1 MANKRKPLRKGQAH
15 VEYLALKA
23 VIEELA
29 KAGHNL
35 KSIYDKLREEGR
47 ISMSYQALH
56 ENMTRADRKSRQ
68 GQKAGGAGVHI
79 QPPSAQVSKWRE
91 SIAPSVPSLGREVP
105 PPAPEIQLKDLD
117 AALEQAAA
125 LREKAPQKSGKEGHD
140 YSRKKVIG

>member
-35 KSIYDKLREEGR
+35 KSIYDKLRDEGR

-56 ENMTRADRKSRQ
+56 ENMTRAERKSRQ
-68 GQKAGGAGVHI
+68 GQRGGTGAYN
-79 QPPSAQVSKWRE
+79 QTQSTQLSKWQD
-91 SIAPSVPSLGREVP
+91 SIAPAPPTGHEATPSSPGM
-105 PPAPEIQLKDLD
+105 QLKELD
-117 AALEQAAA
+117 EAMALAAA
-125 LREKAPQKSGKEGHD
+125 QRGGASKKSDDAKPAYDRED
-140 YSRKKVIG
+140 VIG